1 MELLNTESAKSL
13 DPVKESSST
22 ENSALSFAPNAQ
34 TQRHSLQEMARLAGR
49 SNSYLPKIQL
59 DSPDEASSIHGN
71 DTTSGGSG
79 DTRSDTRGDTR
90 SNTSSSDKPQTLI
103 VKEAVNA
110 YKEKGPTATLQL
122 LREDLAAFEKDSKL
136 TLKLPTGQGGAG
148 FDEATTNKL
157 TQERSAERW
166 HAVKQA
172 LLEQDPNAIEKLK
185 VAYLDH
191 TLKAMSAAGNRY
203 GSLEPYGVSGQSH
216 FENQKSN
223 GSSAMIREFASQISK
238 EYSAIANPN
247 GSDLDGSRIDKRELD
262 QYKTKQAQS
271 WR

>member
-1 MELLNTESAKSL
+1 MELANTKSTKSV
-13 DPVKESSST
+13 DQVKESSST
-22 ENSALSFAPNAQ
+22 ENSALDFAPNAQ
-34 TQRHSLQEMARLAGR
+34 IQRHSLQEMARLAGHC
-49 SNSYLPKIQL
+49 NSYLPKIQL

-71 DTTSGGSG
+71 DTTRGGSG
-79 DTRSDTRGDTR
+79 D
-90 SNTSSSDKPQTLI
+90 TSSSDKPQSPI
-103 VKEAVNA
+103 VKEALNA
-110 YKEKGPTATLQL
+110 YKEKGPTAALQL

-136 TLKLPTGQGGAG
+136 TLKLPTAQGGAG
-148 FDEATTNKL
+148 FDEATTNKI

-216 FENQKSN
+216 FENQKNN

-238 EYSAIANPN
+238 EYSAIANPS
-247 GSDLDGSRIDKRELD
+247 GRDLDGNRIDKRELD
-262 QYKTKQAQS
+262 QYKIKQAQS